1 VNNTLPSITIVVPV
15 YGDVESLLACIAS
28 LKENIDFDRDQ
39 VLLVNDCGPDA
50 DAIER
55 AVIASLDG
63 HRGFRYERNA
73 ENLGFVGNCN
83 RAVFE
88 LDTSDN
94 DILLLNSDTVTTPGF
109 LDEMREVLYAAED
122 HGVVCAR
129 SNNATIAS
137 IPFRLT
143 HGSAPR
149 TEARTVAVFDALSD
163 YLPRWYVSPVS
174 MGFCFLTRRS
184 LIREHGLFDN
194 VFAPGYGEEND
205 YCLRIN
211 AHGYKSL
218 ISNRALVLH
227 AGSKSFVGARRNKL
241 RSAHQAIL
249 ETRYPFYGQAT
260 GGFLRYWVH
269 PADRFADLLVDAPS
283 PLRVAVDLR
292 GCSDAELLR
301 ILPALAPPHD
311 HIALEVVTDPAAA
324 SQVTNALPG
333 ATVRSEVVDDDIVA
347 IGVYVAGKLDG
358 DRFASF
364 GRRYAFWA
372 RLDIDED
379 VLRWADAGPNSARLF
394 LDAVAARVGD
404 ERVEVGTETG
414 GVLPT
419 VLNSWSTW
427 NARPLREKV
436 ESLVARA
443 ETAALVD
450 AAARRDTAGDE
461 EQLRRVRDELAAVTS
476 GRAYRAAEAG
486 VKLGKRVLRRR

>member
-1 VNNTLPSITIVVPV
+1 MPCP
-15 YGDVESLLACIAS
+15 
-28 LKENIDFDRDQ
+28 
-39 VLLVNDCGPDA
+39 
-50 DAIER
+50 
-55 AVIASLDG
+55 
-63 HRGFRYERNA
+63 
-73 ENLGFVGNCN
+73 
-83 RAVFE
+83 
-88 LDTSDN
+88 
-94 DILLLNSDTVTTPGF
+94 
-109 LDEMREVLYAAED
+109 
-122 HGVVCAR
+122 
-129 SNNATIAS
+129 
-137 IPFRLT
+137 
-143 HGSAPR
+143 
-149 TEARTVAVFDALSD
+149 
-163 YLPRWYVSPVS
+163 
-174 MGFCFLTRRS
+174 
-184 LIREHGLFDN
+184 
-194 VFAPGYGEEND
+194 
-205 YCLRIN
+205 
-211 AHGYKSL
+211 
-218 ISNRALVLH
+218 
-227 AGSKSFVGARRNKL
+227 
-241 RSAHQAIL
+241 
-249 ETRYPFYGQAT
+249 
-260 GGFLRYWVH
+260 
-269 PADRFADLLVDAPS
+269 
-283 PLRVAVDLR
+283 
-292 GCSDAELLR
+292 
-301 ILPALAPPHD
+301 
-311 HIALEVVTDPAAA
+311 
-324 SQVTNALPG
+324 
-333 ATVRSEVVDDDIVA
+333 VRSEVVDDDIVA